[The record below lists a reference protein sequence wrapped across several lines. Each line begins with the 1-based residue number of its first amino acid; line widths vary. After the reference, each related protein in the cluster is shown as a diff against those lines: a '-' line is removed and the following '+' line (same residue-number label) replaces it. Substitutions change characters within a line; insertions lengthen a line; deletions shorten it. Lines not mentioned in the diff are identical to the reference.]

1 MWTLQQDWAP
11 AHSAKSTISLCQK
24 IFPNVW
30 DKGVWPPFS
39 PDLNPMDYS
48 VWSILESKACATSH
62 ASLDSLKSALEK
74 AWDEITIEQCA
85 AIVDDFPKRL
95 KACITAQGGH
105 FENLLL

>member
-1 MWTLQQDWAP
+1 LVGNESETAP
-11 AHSAKSTISLCQK
+11 EI
-24 IFPNVW
+24 
-30 DKGVWPPFS
+30 
-39 PDLNPMDYS
+39 
-48 VWSILESKACATSH
+48 
-62 ASLDSLKSALEK
+62 